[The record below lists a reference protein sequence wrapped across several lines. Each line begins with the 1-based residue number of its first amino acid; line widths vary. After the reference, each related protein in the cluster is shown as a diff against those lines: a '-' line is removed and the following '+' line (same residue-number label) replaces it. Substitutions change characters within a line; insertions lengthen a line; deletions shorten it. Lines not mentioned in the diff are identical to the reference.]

1 MTALMFPSL
10 PGQGWSVYKRP
21 TFSTRVATHVS
32 GREARLALY
41 AAPVYEFEATFD
53 ALCSDGS
60 APGVGAGSLQSLLG
74 LYLQCQGRHGTFLYV
89 DPGDHDA
96 VAEPVGAGDG
106 ETTSFVLT
114 RAIGGYA
121 EPVNWATSVSAV
133 YLDGAAQPAGWTL
146 EAPNR
151 LVFTTPPAAGVA
163 VCADFAF
170 AYECR
175 FSDDQAEFENFMAG
189 LWRAQSVKFQS
200 VKP

>member
-41 AAPVYEFEATFD
+41 AAPIYEFEATFD
-53 ALCSDGS
+53 ALSSDAS
-60 APGVGAGSLQSLLG
+60 APGLGARSLQSLLG

-89 DPGDHDA
+89 DPNDHDA
-96 VAEPVGAGDG
+96 VGEPLGSGDG
-106 ETTSFVLT
+106 EAASFTLT
-114 RAIGGYA
+114 RRIGA
-121 EPVNWATSVSAV
+121 WSEPVSWATSVQAV
-133 YLDGAAQPAGWTL
+133 YLDGTAQADGWTL

-151 LVFTTPPAAGVA
+151 LSFVTPPAAGVA
-163 VCADFAF
+163 VSADFAF

-175 FSDDQAEFENFMAG
+175 FCDDQAEFENFMAG
-189 LWRAQSVKFQS
+189 LWRAQSIKFQS